1 VLSSVHR
8 YHCLF
13 CHGYEDRGAASAG
26 VLAIGDL
33 GNVFG
38 SLHLARMAKRLAA
51 KVTIYSDGDQELGD
65 QIKIAAGDD
74 IEIDNRRITR
84 LHKGSS
90 KSEVVLT
97 FEGGEQITEGFLVCE
112 KRK

>member
-1 VLSSVHR
+1 M
-8 YHCLF
+8 
-13 CHGYEDRGAASAG
+13 
-26 VLAIGDL
+26 

-65 QIKIAAGDD
+65 QIKIAAGEE

-84 LHKGSS
+84 LHKGPC

-97 FEGGEQITEGFLVCE
+97 FEGGEQITEGFLVSDKKE
-112 KRK
+112 